1 MKMTSFFKLR
11 KPEGKDPVDIEDFN
25 YNFDEIDAA
34 LNDAANKAGD
44 LSEGKVFTS
53 IASSRSVPNSG
64 ETLAVII
71 SKIMRYLSDLGNAA
85 YCNVANNDT
94 TTAANYV
101 ADARRVTQLRTD
113 FNTFKTSFQ
122 AGCKKIAN
130 AITGGRDGSGTG
142 GVATAEN
149 ASPDTMAT
157 NIKALALNNYNAAK
171 VGNAAK
177 TDVIAGKTFT
187 NSSTVGET
195 GSLPDYRSNIQS
207 VTPTADGG
215 TKSGTVLDGSGTWYE
230 DLNISNGAHNKVRV
244 NKHTIY
250 RKGATDADNRVN
262 TNSRSYSSGLTA
274 GKKVA
279 KVVRSAQKTVTLSG
293 TGSND
298 MYRGT
303 TTIDS
308 GYTLFV
314 NWFPVVTNTD
324 DWNYSGQ
331 AAAGVHG
338 NHYYSFSQSGTT
350 ITIDAYRVEKITFT
364 VYYLVD
370 PS

>member
-1 MKMTSFFKLR
+1 MKLTSFFKLR

-53 IASSRSVPNSG
+53 VASSRSVPNSG
-64 ETLAVII
+64 ETLAGII

-113 FNTFKTSFQ
+113 FTAFKTSFQ

-142 GVATAEN
+142 GVTTAEN

-157 NIKALALNNYNAAK
+157 NIKTLAQNNYNAAK
-171 VGNAAK
+171 VGTAAK

-187 NSSTVGET
+187 NSTTVGET
-195 GSLPDYRSNIQS
+195 GSLPDYRENVQS
-207 VTPTADGG
+207 VTPTESGG

-230 DLNISNGAHNKVRV
+230 DLNIPNGAHKKVRV

-250 RKGATDADNRVN
+250 RKGAADADNRVN
-262 TNSRSYSSGLTA
+262 TNSASYRSGKTDANNIVSGNIVYNQTLSFPASGSHAGTIAYTATQKCIAFVVNTHAEGGYSS
-274 GKKVA
+274 
-279 KVVRSAQKTVTLSG
+279 
-293 TGSND
+293 
-298 MYRGT
+298 
-303 TTIDS
+303 
-308 GYTLFV
+308 
-314 NWFPVVTNTD
+314 VTNNGCTSLGNGVYLMNSGNSLTVYATD
-324 DWNYSGQ
+324 NS
-331 AAAGVHG
+331 
-338 NHYYSFSQSGTT
+338 
-350 ITIDAYRVEKITFT
+350 DAYASAYGRLAVIKLN
-364 VYYLVD
+364 V
-370 PS
+370 

>member
-1 MKMTSFFKLR
+1 MKLTSFFKLR

-53 IASSRSVPNSG
+53 VASSRSVPNSG

-101 ADARRVTQLRTD
+101 ADARRVTQLRAD
-113 FNTFKTSFQ
+113 FNAFKTSFQ

-142 GVATAEN
+142 GVTTAEN

-187 NSSTVGET
+187 NSTTVGET
-195 GSLPDYRSNIQS
+195 GSLPDYRENVQS
-207 VTPTADGG
+207 VTPTESGG

-230 DLNISNGAHNKVRV
+230 DLNIPNGAHKKVRV

-250 RKGATDADNRVN
+250 RKGAADADNRVN
-262 TNSRSYSSGLTA
+262 TNSKSYAKGVTDTTFADGKILHYQSQGSAVDGWATASYTATRTCFVLVCGHADSGGQTRVNWTDTGLSVMRSVGNMRLYKMTSGQTVSLSCWAQGLTA
-274 GKKVA
+274 
-279 KVVRSAQKTVTLSG
+279 
-293 TGSND
+293 
-298 MYRGT
+298 
-303 TTIDS
+303 
-308 GYTLFV
+308 
-314 NWFPVVTNTD
+314 
-324 DWNYSGQ
+324 
-331 AAAGVHG
+331 AAFILAW
-338 NHYYSFSQSGTT
+338 Y
-350 ITIDAYRVEKITFT
+350 
-364 VYYLVD
+364 
-370 PS
+370 